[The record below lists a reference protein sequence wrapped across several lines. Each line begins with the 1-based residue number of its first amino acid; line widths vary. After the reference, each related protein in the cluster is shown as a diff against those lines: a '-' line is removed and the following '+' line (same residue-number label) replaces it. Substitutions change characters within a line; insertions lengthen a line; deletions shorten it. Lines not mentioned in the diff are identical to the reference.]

1 MDLKINDMETLNF
14 TQFCIKNGYPCDYDT
29 MFHAQLNGS
38 RGMAAESHKEVLK
51 VRMKVLTK

>member
-1 MDLKINDMETLNF
+1 METLNF